1 MSFTAVI
8 SPKVLLRDFDTNIFF
23 TWKMDNKTDLV
34 GQVFKKT
41 LAGLQSFWK
50 GHNRRMSGGGLQAEL
65 PLLAQLASLINEAAG
80 VR

>member
-1 MSFTAVI
+1 
-8 SPKVLLRDFDTNIFF
+8 
-23 TWKMDNKTDLV
+23 MDNKTDLV
-34 GQVFKKT
+34 DQVFKKT

-50 GHNRRMSGGGLQAEL
+50 GHNRGMSGGGLQAEL